1 MRGNSNRN
9 QIREMSQEL
18 ATTPQN
24 PMALLG
30 QMDLSNVDPDKLE
43 KLLNIQAVWE
53 DRQAE
58 KAFNSALADFQAEMP
73 QVFKGRKESKGKYTY
88 ASYDDIMFIARPI
101 LRKNG
106 LAISC
111 SQSETETVLTIEM
124 TISHKGGHSRKT
136 TYSTPKDGPIKT
148 QDGRNVT
155 SQAQAQSSSNT
166 YARRICLCNAL
177 DIVVTDEDDDGQA
190 SIGNDVTEEDINT
203 LHNLFDQLPE
213 ESRPA
218 FLAYMGVE
226 RAADIHSSSVKRAI
240 SALNAKLKSLSK

>member
-1 MRGNSNRN
+1 
-9 QIREMSQEL
+9 MSQEL

-43 KLLNIQAVWE
+43 KLLQIQATWE

-58 KAFNSALADFQAEMP
+58 KAFNTALADFQAEMP

-88 ASYDDIMFIARPI
+88 ASYDDIMFVARPI

-106 LAISC
+106 LSISC

-190 SIGNDVTEEDINT
+190 AGDPLITEEQAGEIY
-203 LHNLFDQLPE
+203 QLME
-213 ESRPA
+213 KLTKERKEGFMEWIQKLGA
-218 FLAYMGVE
+218 EKVE
-226 RAADIHSSSVKRAI
+226 DLRQSDFRKVVSQLKRA
-240 SALNAKLKSLSK
+240 